1 MSVNDEKTKIL
12 EEEIVVN
19 EVEETTDLVETDKEA
34 KKAKMMNTGKKV
46 LKVAGVAAVGFVGYL
61 LGTKA
66 GKKSQYNEDE
76 IIDAEFVD
84 VDGE

>member
-12 EEEIVVN
+12 EEEVVVN
-19 EVEETTDLVETDKEA
+19 ECEATELVEVDKEA
-34 KKAKMMNTGKKV
+34 KKAKAVKTGKKV
-46 LKVAGVAAVGFVGYL
+46 LKVAGVAAVGFIGYL

-66 GKKSQYNEDE
+66 GRKAQYNDAE